1 MERQFALDDA
11 IFGDLVVKQK
21 SVAIA
26 AEEEGHL
33 QHLRITKAQ
42 LHTITKRVLIVLG
55 LDDRDWHVES
65 MKQDTVSTLVLGLR
79 V

>member
-11 IFGDLVVKQK
+11 IFGDLVVEQK

-26 AEEEGHL
+26 AEHEGHL
-33 QHLRITKAQ
+33 QHLGITKAL
-42 LHTITKRVLIVLG
+42 LHTITKRVFIVLG
-55 LDDRDWHVES
+55 LDDRDWHVGS
-65 MKQDTVSTLVLGLR
+65 MKQDIVSTLVLGSR